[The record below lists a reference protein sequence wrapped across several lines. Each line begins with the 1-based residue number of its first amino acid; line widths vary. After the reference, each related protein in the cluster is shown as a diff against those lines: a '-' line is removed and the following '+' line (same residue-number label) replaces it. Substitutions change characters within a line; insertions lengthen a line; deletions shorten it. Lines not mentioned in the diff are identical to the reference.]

1 MELSRKEA
9 ETVLNA
15 LALAEYELET
25 SHGLI
30 VTDNPE
36 SGETWQIDN
45 MEVIK
50 VIGES
55 ILILEKLCDKG
66 NACCS

>member
-1 MELSRKEA
+1 MELSREEA

-15 LALAEYELET
+15 LALAEYELDAL
-25 SHGLI
+25 HGLI

-50 VIGES
+50 VIDES
-55 ILILEKLCDKG
+55 ILILEKLCDEG